1 MILCV
6 SADARMRLFWWKLF
20 NSSMELRQTS
30 KPAEYVTRR
39 DLESLIAQIE
49 RSGVDPRAGIFGTDS
64 VTWRINRESAL
75 FLGAGR
81 AALLQLAH
89 PWVTSALQQHST
101 LLQDPI
107 ARFHS
112 TFRIVFTM
120 VFGSTS
126 QAFSAAHSLHQLHTR
141 IRGEI
146 DEPVAGYSHGSH
158 YEANHIAALRWV
170 FATLVE
176 SAVLAYEW
184 VLPLTEHE
192 CATYYDE
199 SKILASLFGIPADEL
214 PGDWAAFKAY
224 MREMCGSEAL
234 GVGPTAV
241 AMAHNLLAGAHSW
254 VRPPTWYR
262 ALTAEWMPSRLREE
276 FRLDFGAEEK
286 RIAERA
292 RKWIRP
298 VYRRLPAAVR
308 FTGAYHEA
316 CARMRAKKPGVWTRG
331 SNQFWI
337 GQPQLPFADQAPRT
351 GSAIW

>member
-1 MILCV
+1 M
-6 SADARMRLFWWKLF
+6 F
-20 NSSMELRQTS
+20 NSFMELKQTA

-39 DLESLIAQIE
+39 DLELLIAQIE
-49 RSGVDPRAGIFGTDS
+49 RRGVDPRAGIFGHDS

-81 AALLQLAH
+81 AALMQLAH
-89 PWVTSALQQHST
+89 PWVTSALKQHSS

-107 ARFHS
+107 ARFHN

-126 QAFSAAHSLHQLHTR
+126 QALSAARSLHQLHTR

-146 DEPVAGYSHGSH
+146 DAPFSAYSRGAR
-158 YEANHIAALRWV
+158 YEANHIPALRWV

-184 VLPLTEHE
+184 VLPLSEQE

-214 PGDWAAFKAY
+214 PSDWAAFKAY
-224 MREMCGSEAL
+224 VREMCGSDVLA
-234 GVGPTAV
+234 VGPTAV
-241 AMAHNLLAGAHSW
+241 AMGRDLLAGAHSW
-254 VRPPTWYR
+254 VRPPSWYR

-286 RIAERA
+286 LAAERA
-292 RKWIRP
+292 RKWICP
-298 VYRRLPAAVR
+298 VYRALPAAVR

-316 CARMRAKKPGVWTRG
+316 RARLTARKPGVLTRS

-337 GQPQLPFADQAPRT
+337 GQPQLPFAD
-351 GSAIW
+351 